1 MEPLPLRRSPQR
13 RIPLTITLD
22 AATYEFVEACA
33 ARKEFRSVDE
43 FFEAALTIFKN
54 HLDAL
59 MAYVE
64 LQEAKGLTL
73 DEIKSSTQYEIVFSH
88 QRE

>member
-1 MEPLPLRRSPQR
+1 MEPLPLRRAAQR

-22 AATYEFVEACA
+22 ATSYEFVEACA
-33 ARKEFRSVDE
+33 ARKEYRSLDE
-43 FFEAALTIFKN
+43 FFDAALTIFKH

-64 LQEAKGLTL
+64 LQEAKGMNL
-73 DEIKSSTQYEIVFSH
+73 DEIKSSTQYEIVFS
-88 QRE
+88 QQGD

>member
-1 MEPLPLRRSPQR
+1 MEPLPFQRSRQS

-59 MAYVE
+59 LAYVE

-73 DEIKSSTQYEIVFSH
+73 EEIKRSTHYEIVFSQ
-88 QRE
+88 QRD